1 MGIST
6 ELRRC
11 GGRPGSALTPGRA
24 VALVLDSDILR
35 DHCPQRF
42 PDILQESRILLD
54 EGPTDLGRKVDVA
67 FLLNQAEHLRT
78 VEDVEQFLEL
88 AVRKFAEALM
98 NREVLAQ
105 FLPD

>member
-1 MGIST
+1 M
-6 ELRRC
+6 
-11 GGRPGSALTPGRA
+11 
-24 VALVLDSDILR
+24 ALVLDSHVLG
-35 DHCPQRF
+35 DHGPQRF

-67 FLLNQAEHLRT
+67 FLLDQAEHLRT

-88 AVRKFAEALM
+88 VIRELAEALM